1 MNRQTAD
8 GPARKQMIDP
18 ITREVINSSLLA
30 YADEMTNNF
39 WRTSYSYMN
48 YEMRDYA
55 VGLVDR
61 DGGIITQSRLTH
73 PAFTADLGFVV
84 NAALRELGDE
94 GIEEGDVVVSND
106 PVSQGQHLNNVV
118 AFAPLIL
125 EGKPFAYSCVR
136 AHWQDVGGGAIGSG
150 ATNSTEIFQEGIQL
164 NAIKVHRKGVP
175 DKNVLRIIRD
185 NSRFPDLVLGD
196 LNAQI
201 SACAI
206 GLRRMR
212 ELIRKHGRGRIEQ
225 AIREGWDMSERA
237 ARRALQAIPR
247 GEYRAESFLDDDGV
261 ELGKPIR
268 IAVRVEVREDRM
280 VIDFSDISEQ
290 VKGSLNSGYYG
301 GAMNVARIAFK
312 CLTTPRLPSN
322 EGCFRPLEV
331 ICPPGKLL
339 HAVPPAA
346 LGDWAVPF
354 PTVLDTIFRSLSGA
368 IPDRVPAASRGD
380 ARGIIVAGLDRARG
394 KFFGLHFP
402 HIGGHGARPDSDAPP
417 PRCAI
422 QQGDMRSVP
431 VEVNE
436 SKSPVVIEKYELR
449 PDSGGAGK
457 FRGGLG
463 TETVGYLR
471 VEALVQNKMIRSKC
485 PPWGLHGGKNG
496 AGNEAYAVRADGT
509 EEQIPRTDRY
519 PLPAGCRVR
528 MLTGGGGGYGPP
540 FERDPELVRLDVLS
554 GVVSI
559 PAALKDYG
567 VVIDSLTMRIDAE
580 ATRRARGTPDHK

>member
-1 MNRQTAD
+1 ML
-8 GPARKQMIDP
+8 DP

-55 VGLVDR
+55 VGLVDQN
-61 DGGIITQSRLTH
+61 GGIITQSRQTH

-84 NAALRELGDE
+84 SAAIKELGDE
-94 GIEEGDVVVSND
+94 VIEEGDVIVSND

-118 AFAPLIL
+118 VFAPLIL
-125 EGKPFAYSCVR
+125 DGQPFAYACVR

-164 NAIKVHRKGVP
+164 NAIKVHRKSVP
-175 DKNVLRIIRD
+175 DRSILRIIRD
-185 NSRFPDLVLGD
+185 NSRFPELVLGD
-196 LNAQI
+196 LGAQI

-212 ELIRKHGRGRIEQ
+212 ELVNKFGREQVEQ
-225 AIREGWDMSERA
+225 AIHEGWDMSERA
-237 ARRALQAIPR
+237 ARNALQTIPQ
-247 GEYRAESFLDDDGV
+247 GEYRAASFLDDDGV
-261 ELGKPIR
+261 EFGKPVP
-268 IAVRVEVREDRM
+268 IAVRVEVRADRM
-280 VIDFSDISEQ
+280 VIDFSDIADQ

-354 PTVLDTIFRSLSGA
+354 PTVLDTVFRALADA
-368 IPDRVPAASRGD
+368 IPDRIPAATRGD
-380 ARGIIVAGLDRARG
+380 ARGIIVVGLSQARR
-394 KFFGLHFP
+394 KFFGLHLP
-402 HIGGHGARPDSDAPP
+402 HIGGHGARPTSDAPA

-422 QQGDMRSVP
+422 QQGDMYGVP

-436 SKSPVVIEKYELR
+436 SKSPVIIEKYELR
-449 PDSGGAGK
+449 QDSGGAGK

-463 TETVGYLR
+463 TETVAYLR
-471 VEALVQNKMIRSKC
+471 VDSQVQNKMIRSRC
-485 PPWGLHGGKNG
+485 PPWGLRGGGNG
-496 AGNEAYAVRADGT
+496 AGNESYVIKPDGT
-509 EEQIPRTDRY
+509 QEKVPRTDRH

-528 MLTGGGGGYGPP
+528 MLTGGGGGYGSP
-540 FERDPELVRLDVLS
+540 FEREPEQVRLDVLS
-554 GVVSI
+554 GFVSMQ
-559 PAALKDYG
+559 AARDDYG
-567 VVIDSLTMRIDAE
+567 VVLDPLTMQIDAA
-580 ATRRARGTPDHK
+580 ATRDARGQQPSAGAA

>member
-1 MNRQTAD
+1 ML
-8 GPARKQMIDP
+8 DP

-61 DGGIITQSRLTH
+61 NGGIITQSRQTH

-84 NAALRELGDE
+84 SAAIRELGDE
-94 GIEEGDVVVSND
+94 VIEEGDVIVSND

-118 AFAPLIL
+118 VFAPLIL
-125 EGKPFAYSCVR
+125 DGQAFAYACVR

-164 NAIKVHRKGVP
+164 NAIKVHRKSVP
-175 DKNVLRIIRD
+175 DRGILRIIRD
-185 NSRFPDLVLGD
+185 NSRFPELVLGD
-196 LNAQI
+196 LGAQI

-206 GLRRMR
+206 GLRRMGELVNKFGR
-212 ELIRKHGRGRIEQ
+212 EQVQQ
-225 AIREGWDMSERA
+225 AIHEGWDMSERA
-237 ARRALQAIPR
+237 ACNALQTIPQ
-247 GEYRAESFLDDDGV
+247 GEYRAASFLDDDGV
-261 ELGKPIR
+261 EFGKPVP
-268 IAVRVEVREDRM
+268 IAVRVEVRADRM
-280 VIDFSDISEQ
+280 VIDFSDIADQ

-354 PTVLDTIFRSLSGA
+354 PTVLDTVFRALADA
-368 IPDRVPAASRGD
+368 IPERIPAATRGD
-380 ARGIIVAGLDRARG
+380 ARGIIVVGLSQTRR
-394 KFFGLHFP
+394 KFFGLHLP
-402 HIGGHGARPDSDAPP
+402 HIGGHGARPTSDAPA

-422 QQGDMRSVP
+422 QQGDMYGVP

-436 SKSPVVIEKYELR
+436 SKSPVIIEKYELR
-449 PDSGGAGK
+449 QDSGGAGK

-463 TETVGYLR
+463 TETVAYLR
-471 VEALVQNKMIRSKC
+471 VDSQVQNKMIRSRC
-485 PPWGLHGGKNG
+485 PPWGLRGGGNG
-496 AGNEAYAVRADGT
+496 AGNESFVIKPDGT
-509 EEQIPRTDRY
+509 QEQVPRTDRH
-519 PLPAGCRVR
+519 PLPAGERVR

-540 FERDPELVRLDVLS
+540 FERAPEQVRLDVLS
-554 GVVSI
+554 GFVSMQ
-559 PAALKDYG
+559 AARDDYG
-567 VVIDSLTMRIDAE
+567 VVLDPLTMHVDAA
-580 ATRRARGTPDHK
+580 ATCEARGQQPSAGAA

>member
-1 MNRQTAD
+1 M
-8 GPARKQMIDP
+8 PDP
-18 ITREVINSSLLA
+18 ITRDVINSSLLA

-61 DGGIITQSRLTH
+61 HGAIITQSRQTH

-84 NAALRELGDE
+84 SAAIRELADDA
-94 GIEEGDVVVSND
+94 IEEGDVIVSND
-106 PVSQGQHLNNVV
+106 PIAQGQHLNNVV
-118 AFAPLIL
+118 VFAPLVL
-125 EGKPFAYSCVR
+125 DGRPFAYACVR

-150 ATNSTEIFQEGIQL
+150 ATNSTEIYQEGIQL
-164 NAIKVHRKGVP
+164 NAIKVHRKAVP
-175 DKNVLRIIRD
+175 DRNVLRIIRD

-212 ELIRKHGRGRIEQ
+212 ELVTKYGRTDIEQ
-225 AIREGWDMSERA
+225 AIHEGWDMSEHA
-237 ARRALQAIPR
+237 ARKALQTIPA

-261 ELGKPIR
+261 EFGKPVR
-268 IAVRVEVREDRM
+268 IAVRVEVRRDRM
-280 VIDFSDISEQ
+280 IIDFSDINEQ
-290 VKGSLNSGYYG
+290 VKGSLNSGYFG

-312 CLTTPRLPSN
+312 CLTTPHLPSN

-339 HAVPPAA
+339 SALPPAA

-354 PTVLDTIFRSLSGA
+354 PTVLDTIFRSLADA
-368 IPDRVPAASRGD
+368 IPDRIPAATRGD
-380 ARGIIVAGLDRARG
+380 ARGIVVVGLNQAKR
-394 KFFGLHFP
+394 KFFSLHLP
-402 HIGGHGARPDSDAPP
+402 HIGGHGGRPSSDAPA

-422 QQGDMRSVP
+422 QQGDMYGVP

-436 SKSPVVIEKYELR
+436 SKSPVVIDKYELR
-449 PDSGGAGK
+449 QDSGGAGK

-463 TETVGYLR
+463 TETIAHLR
-471 VEALVQNKMIRSKC
+471 VDAMVQNKMIRSRC
-485 PPWGLHGGKNG
+485 LPWGLRGGKTG
-496 AGNEAYAVRADGT
+496 AGNESQVLNPDGT
-509 EEQIPRTDRY
+509 TEQVPRTDRH
-519 PLPAGCRVR
+519 PLPAGHRIR
-528 MLTGGGGGYGPP
+528 MLTGGGGGYGES
-540 FERDPELVRLDVLS
+540 FERDPELVRLDVLG
-554 GVVSI
+554 GVVSLE
-559 PAALKDYG
+559 AAANDYG
-567 VVIDSLTMRIDAE
+567 VIIDPATLQIDAP
-580 ATRRARGTPDHK
+580 ATRSKRQSA

>member
-1 MNRQTAD
+1 ML
-8 GPARKQMIDP
+8 DP

-55 VGLVDR
+55 VGLVDPN
-61 DGGIITQSRLTH
+61 GAIITQSRQTH

-84 NAALRELGDE
+84 SAAIRELGNE
-94 GIEEGDVVVSND
+94 GIEEGDVIVSND
-106 PVSQGQHLNNVV
+106 PVAQGQHLNNVV
-118 AFAPLIL
+118 VFAPLIL
-125 EGKPFAYSCVR
+125 DGEPFAYSCIR

-150 ATNSTEIFQEGIQL
+150 ATNSTEIYQEGIQL
-164 NAIKVHRKGVP
+164 NAIKVHHKSVP
-175 DKNVLRIIRD
+175 DRNVLRIIRD

-212 ELIRKHGRGRIEQ
+212 ELVTKYGRAEIEQ
-225 AIREGWDMSERA
+225 AIHEGWDMSEHA
-237 ARRALQAIPR
+237 ARKALQTIPV
-247 GEYRAESFLDDDGV
+247 GVYRAESFLDDDGV
-261 ELGKPIR
+261 DFGTPIR
-268 IAVRVEVREDRM
+268 IAVRVEVRTDRM
-280 VIDFSDISEQ
+280 VIDFSDINEQ
-290 VKGSLNSGYYG
+290 VKGSLNSGYFG

-312 CLTTPRLPSN
+312 CLTTPHLPSN

-339 HAVPPAA
+339 SALPPAA

-354 PTVLDTIFRSLSGA
+354 PTVLDTIFHALADA
-368 IPDRVPAASRGD
+368 IPDRIPAATRGD
-380 ARGIIVAGLDRARG
+380 ARGIVVVGMNQAKR
-394 KFFGLHFP
+394 KFFSLHLP
-402 HIGGHGARPDSDAPP
+402 HIGGHGGRPAADAPA

-422 QQGDMRSVP
+422 QQGDMYGVP

-449 PDSGGAGK
+449 QDSGGAGK

-463 TETVGYLR
+463 TETIAHLR
-471 VEALVQNKMIRSKC
+471 VDAMVQNKMIRSRC
-485 PPWGLHGGKNG
+485 LPWGLRGGKTG
-496 AGNEAYAVRADGT
+496 AGNESQVLDPDGSV
-509 EEQIPRTDRY
+509 EQVPRTDRH
-519 PLPAGCRVR
+519 PLPAGHRIR
-528 MLTGGGGGYGPP
+528 MLTGGGGGYGQP

-554 GVVSI
+554 GVVSLQ
-559 PAALKDYG
+559 AAAHDYG
-567 VVIDSLTMRIDAE
+567 VVIDPATLEIDAE
-580 ATRRARGTPDHK
+580 TTRRKRHPN

>member
-1 MNRQTAD
+1 ML
-8 GPARKQMIDP
+8 DP

-61 DGGIITQSRLTH
+61 EGGIITQSRQTH

-84 NAALRELGDE
+84 SAAIRELGDE
-94 GIEEGDVVVSND
+94 AIEEGDVIVSND

-118 AFAPLIL
+118 VFAPLIL
-125 EGKPFAYSCVR
+125 DGSPFAYACVR

-150 ATNSTEIFQEGIQL
+150 ATNSTEIYQEGIQL
-164 NAIKVHRKGVP
+164 NAIKVHRKSVP
-175 DKNVLRIIRD
+175 DRSILRIIRD

-196 LNAQI
+196 LGAQI

-212 ELIRKHGRGRIEQ
+212 ELVDKFGREQVQQ
-225 AIREGWDMSERA
+225 AIHEGWDMSERA
-237 ARRALQAIPR
+237 ARKALQTIPQ

-261 ELGKPIR
+261 EFGKPVR
-268 IAVRVEVREDRM
+268 IAVRVEVRANRM
-280 VIDFSDISEQ
+280 VIDFSDISDQ

-354 PTVLDTIFRSLSGA
+354 PTVLDTVFHALADA
-368 IPDRVPAASRGD
+368 IPDRIPAATRGD
-380 ARGIIVAGLDRARG
+380 ARGIIVVGLDQARR
-394 KFFGLHFP
+394 KFFGLHLP
-402 HIGGHGARPDSDAPP
+402 HIGGHGARPASDAPA

-422 QQGDMRSVP
+422 QQGDMYAVP

-436 SKSPVVIEKYELR
+436 SKSPVIIEKYELR
-449 PDSGGAGK
+449 QDSGGAGK

-463 TETVGYLR
+463 TETVAYLR
-471 VEALVQNKMIRSKC
+471 VDSLVQNKMIRSRC
-485 PPWGLHGGKNG
+485 PPWGLRGGGNG
-496 AGNEAYAVRADGT
+496 AGNESFVIKPDGT
-509 EEQIPRTDRY
+509 QEQVPRTDRH
-519 PLPAGCRVR
+519 PLPAGYRVR

-540 FERDPELVRLDVLS
+540 FEREPERVRLDVLS
-554 GVVSI
+554 GLVSVQ
-559 PAALKDYG
+559 AARDDYG
-567 VVIDSLTMRIDAE
+567 VVIDLLTMRVDAA
-580 ATRRARGTPDHK
+580 ATRSARGQQPFAGAG